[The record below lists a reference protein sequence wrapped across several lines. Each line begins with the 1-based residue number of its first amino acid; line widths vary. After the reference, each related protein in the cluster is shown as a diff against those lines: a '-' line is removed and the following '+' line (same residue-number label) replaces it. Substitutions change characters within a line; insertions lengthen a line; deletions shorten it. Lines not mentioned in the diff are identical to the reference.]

1 MEIRKA
7 EKTDI
12 DRIQQIYEA
21 IHDAE
26 EQGLA
31 VIGRIRDV
39 YPTRKTAED
48 ALARD
53 CGCTALHMDTNTRN
67 ERARRLYQSL
77 GYREAG
83 IVRCVFNGIPGVA
96 LVCLEKGLK
105 PVV

>member
-31 VIGRIRDV
+31 VIGWIRDV

-48 ALARD
+48 AL
-53 CGCTALHMDTNTRN
+53 GS
-67 ERARRLYQSL
+67 RAFFLAF
-77 GYREAG
+77 G
-83 IVRCVFNGIPGVA
+83 F
-96 LVCLEKGLK
+96 GLFL
-105 PVV
+105 